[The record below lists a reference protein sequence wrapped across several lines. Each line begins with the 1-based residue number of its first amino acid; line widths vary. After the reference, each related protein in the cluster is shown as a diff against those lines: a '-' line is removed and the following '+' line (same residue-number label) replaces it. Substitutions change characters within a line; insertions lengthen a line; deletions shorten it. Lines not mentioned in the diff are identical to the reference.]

1 MASYVGYKRTIQL
14 DFNYDQ
20 VKQGVPKVNQQ
31 MALLNAE
38 FNKAS
43 AQVKAT
49 GSAMDKLT
57 LNNQKLANQVQLQK
71 DKVSQLE
78 KELVKLTSA
87 ENKNEKAI
95 ASKQIALKNAQAQL
109 TNMQTAYAKSNQEI
123 AKANTLSGQ
132 AKLAMED
139 LRLGFER
146 ASVNVDQL
154 KGQFMALGL
163 AVTAFIGS
171 TTKAYMEYES
181 KLVMAR
187 NLMDESVMSYK
198 ELDDGVMKLANDYGI
213 AAKEMAAAAEM
224 ALSSNVQTADSIE
237 FLNKASKFAIAT
249 GTDMITTTDLATSIM
264 NSYGLSMQEV
274 AAMYDELILT
284 QKLAKVTWESYNNEI
299 GNLAALGSTV
309 GVSMEEINAALV
321 VQTRK
326 GIDSA
331 TALTNLKGI
340 ISSIASPSSQAATA
354 AKELGI
360 SFNASTM
367 QSKGFAKVMEQITTK
382 TNGNN
387 EAMATLFGNIRAWT
401 GAQVIAANGG
411 KEFKQALDEL
421 QGSAGVLDNS
431 FENVTETTGYK
442 FKKAL
447 ESVKNAAIEIGE
459 TLSPLIEVIAKV
471 IEAIAGLP
479 QPVILTIAGFA
490 ALSITISIVTKIF
503 AGLSMAGGVV
513 GAIMAKLGISTGV
526 AAAGMGVA
534 SGTGGIL
541 SKILAS
547 LGITGGAA
555 ASTLGATATGAGAAA
570 TTLGATAASSG
581 TAAVGLGSVGVAG
594 GAAGGGLMMTGAGAQ
609 MAMGPILIVIAAVAA
624 LVLVLA
630 LCSGNSK
637 QAANDLAQ
645 TGKAAQGVA
654 ADVTKAANTAD
665 KETKRMQK
673 AASASTYSSK
683 TSMGG
688 YATGTNYVREDGWY
702 RFNEYNQQETL
713 LRRGDMVLN
722 GAQTRQL
729 QENSKVDMSETNSLL
744 RELKR
749 ELAEMKRAY
758 QEQPR
763 QIQRLA
769 REGGW

>member
-1 MASYVGYKRTIQL
+1 MSYVGYKRTIQL
-14 DFNYDQ
+14 DFDYEK

-38 FNKAS
+38 FNKTNAS
-43 AQVKAT
+43 VKAT
-49 GSAMDKLT
+49 GSAFDKLAI
-57 LNNQKLANQVQLQK
+57 NNQKLASQVQLQK
-71 DKVSQLE
+71 DKVSQLQ
-78 KELVKLTSA
+78 KELDKLTTA
-87 ENKNEKAI
+87 ETKNERAI

-109 TNMQTAYAKSNQEI
+109 TNMQAAYAKSNQEM
-123 AKANTLSGQ
+123 AKATTLSGQ

-146 ASVNVDQL
+146 AGVNIDQV
-154 KGQFMALGL
+154 KGQFVALGL
-163 AVTAFIGS
+163 AVTAFVGS
-171 TTKAYMEYES
+171 TTKAYMDYEA

-187 NLMDESVMSYK
+187 NLMDENVMSYK
-198 ELDDGVMKLANDYGI
+198 ELGDGVMNLANKYGI
-213 AAKEMAAAAEM
+213 AAKEMAGAAEM
-224 ALSSNVQTADSIE
+224 ALSSNVQTADSIK
-237 FLNKASKFAIAT
+237 FLNDASKFAIAT

-264 NSYGLSMQEV
+264 NSYGLSMEEV
-274 AAMYDELILT
+274 AKMYDELILT
-284 QKLAKVTWESYNNEI
+284 QKLAKVSWESYNKEI

-309 GVSMEEINAALV
+309 GVSIEEINAALV

-360 SFNASTM
+360 SFNASTL
-367 QSKGFAKVMEQITTK
+367 QSKGFAKVMDQITDKTK
-382 TNGNN
+382 GNN

-401 GAQVIAANGG
+401 GAQVIASNGG
-411 KEFKQALDEL
+411 KEFKQVLDEL
-421 QGSAGVLDNS
+421 QGSTGMLDNS
-431 FENVTETTGYK
+431 FENVTETTGFK

-447 ESVKNAAIEIGE
+447 ESVKNAAVDIGE

-471 IEAIAGLP
+471 IETIAGLP

-490 ALSITISIVTKIF
+490 ALSITISLATKIF

-513 GAIMAKLGISTGV
+513 GAIMAKLGITTGV
-526 AAAGMGVA
+526 AAAGMGAA

-541 SKILAS
+541 AKVLSS

-570 TTLGATAASSG
+570 TTLGATAATSG
-581 TAAVGLGSVGVAG
+581 TAAAGLGSVGVAG

-637 QAANDLAQ
+637 QAANDLSQ

-654 ADVTKAANTAD
+654 ADVTKAADTAE
-665 KETKRMQK
+665 KQAKRMQK
-673 AASASTYSSK
+673 AASASSYTSK

-688 YATGTNYVREDGWY
+688 YATGTAFVREGGWY
-702 RFNEYNQQETL
+702 RYNEYGQQETL
-713 LRRGDMVLN
+713 LRRGDSVLN

-729 QENSKVDMSETNSLL
+729 QENNKVDMSETNSLL
-744 RELKR
+744 RKMCDEFT
-749 ELAEMKRAY
+749 EMKRAY
-758 QEQPR
+758 QEQPKL
-763 QIQRLA
+763 IQRLS
-769 REGGW
+769 REGGY